1 MRPHLGQTSKTSAPA
16 SSTLVCLMAL
26 VGGVDGPVQKT
37 ACGTVAASQFP
48 MSTCAGWPH
57 AFDAIARARRQVVV
71 GRLPKPHNSESLKSS
86 ISVQYLVITSC
97 GTTRLRSGLG
107 YGPAPAPG
115 IPKAIDSRRVRC
127 KSRRLRAP
135 ATHFPF
141 SARRHGVT
149 ERNQDIGGSERL
161 PAGRERTSNVRQLQS
176 IGDGCKRDVATAN
189 TAARQVKVSASR
201 AIFVRHLRNP
211 PPRHT

>member
-1 MRPHLGQTSKTSAPA
+1 MLS
-16 SSTLVCLMAL
+16 
-26 VGGVDGPVQKT
+26 
-37 ACGTVAASQFP
+37 
-48 MSTCAGWPH
+48 
-57 AFDAIARARRQVVV
+57 DAIAGLRRQVVV

-86 ISVQYLVITSC
+86 ISVCSASLSQSC
-97 GTTRLRSGLG
+97 RAIRLRSGLG

-161 PAGRERTSNVRQLQS
+161 PAGRERTSNVRQLQA